1 MWPFG
6 MSRQDMTEFLKENI
20 DAFLDILLT
29 TNGMDVDAIVMNFM
43 EEDAEEYAKGCWRDV

>member
-20 DAFLDILLT
+20 DVFLDILLT
-29 TNGMDVDAIVMNFM
+29 TNGMDVDAIVMKFM
-43 EEDAEEYAKGCWRDV
+43 QEDAAEYAKGCWRDI

>member
-6 MSRQDMTEFLKENI
+6 MTRIDMTEFLKENI

-29 TNGMDVDAIVMNFM
+29 INGMDVDAIVMNFM
-43 EEDAEEYAKGCWRDV
+43 QEEAAEFAKGCWRDY